1 MNLANGI
8 DTAEPGTAAAI
19 SADIRDRADPALV
32 RADRVEQL
40 YSQLPLGMAATI
52 VIGVIA
58 AVELREGRFIELVL
72 FWGGLLV
79 LVVVLHGML
88 YFGYRTDPR
97 KVQNTAQWLRWLGIG
112 AFAAGAVWGFAAA
125 VFFPSHADERQVFL
139 AFLLAGVIS
148 GGIPMYA
155 ASWPVFAAYAAAITL
170 PFTYV
175 LATFGNRLFAEIA
188 LLIPLFYGV
197 SVAIAFRLNGV
208 FLAGYRLRHA
218 YQRQL
223 IELQE
228 ARRQIEASGRKL
240 ALFAERAPIAVLEL
254 DSQGTIHE
262 VNHAAELL
270 FGYAADEL
278 TGRSAKRLVKPKYH
292 ADFDRE
298 WGALIAKRAP
308 VAGVKVRNPRRDG
321 IDVVCEWTVTPLV
334 NPDGQLISVIAQG
347 RDITAQLEAERMKK
361 EFTSTLSHELRT
373 PLTSIIG
380 SLQLINAGVLGDIPK
395 DVTELTEVAER
406 NGQRLLDLI
415 NDLLDIEKIESGKL
429 TLVPEVIRVDEL
441 VREAMVLNKGFGD
454 RFKVRFEP
462 RGELVT
468 REVTAD
474 RKRLLQ
480 VMTNLLSNA
489 AKFSPEGE
497 AVEITTEELGGH
509 LRVGVHDRGPGIP
522 EAFRSR
528 IFGRFKPWPF
538 RCAPLSVRRPVPAM
552 MVIYCFRDDVVLR
565 LAVRRK
571 AAPVGR
577 HAGVFFTRSHQ
588 CSPFFDR
595 VVRCRFSSRRR
606 STFCSWRFRFAM
618 ERSRCI
624 WRSSAIVL
632 RRRSVSSM
640 MYRSAW
646 ATASQMSS

>member
-1 MNLANGI
+1 MNTLVNGI
-8 DTAEPGTAAAI
+8 DNTESGASAAV

-72 FWGGLLV
+72 FWGGLLAV
-79 LVVVLHGML
+79 VVVLHGML
-88 YFGYRTDPR
+88 YFGYRSDPH

-155 ASWPVFAAYAAAITL
+155 ASWPVFAAYAAAIAL

-188 LLIPLFYGV
+188 LLIPLFYGM
-197 SVAIAFRLNGV
+197 SVAIAFRLSGV
-208 FLAGYRLRHA
+208 FLSGYRLRRA
-218 YQRQL
+218 YERQL
-223 IELQE
+223 VELQE

-254 DSQGTIHE
+254 DAEGTVHE

-270 FGYAADEL
+270 FGYAANEL
-278 TGRSAKRLVKPKYH
+278 VGGSAKQIVLPKYQ

-298 WGALIAKRAP
+298 WAALIASRQP
-308 VAGVKVRNPRRDG
+308 MAGVKVRNPRRDG
-321 IDVVCEWTVTPLV
+321 LTVVCEWTVTPLV
-334 NPDGQLISVIAQG
+334 NPEGQLISVIAQG

-380 SLQLINAGVLGDIPK
+380 SLQLINAGVLGEVPK
-395 DVTELTEVAER
+395 DVGELTEVAER

-415 NDLLDIEKIESGKL
+415 NDILDIEKIESGKL
-429 TLVPEVIRVDEL
+429 TLMPEVIRVDEL

-462 RGELVT
+462 RGQLVSD
-468 REVTAD
+468 EVTAD

-497 AVEITTEELGGH
+497 TVEISTEQAADR
-509 LRVGVHDRGPGIP
+509 LRVAVHDRGPGIP

-528 IFGRFKPWPF
+528 IFGRFNQADSTATRQKGGTGLGLAICK
-538 RCAPLSVRRPVPAM
+538 RLVEM
-552 MVIYCFRDDVVLR
+552 MHGQIGFQDRDGGGTTFWFEL
-565 LAVRRK
+565 
-571 AAPVGR
+571 PR
-577 HAGVFFTRSHQ
+577 HA
-588 CSPFFDR
+588 
-595 VVRCRFSSRRR
+595 
-606 STFCSWRFRFAM
+606 
-618 ERSRCI
+618 
-624 WRSSAIVL
+624 
-632 RRRSVSSM
+632 
-640 MYRSAW
+640 
-646 ATASQMSS
+646 

>member
-1 MNLANGI
+1 MNTLTNSI
-8 DTAEPGTAAAI
+8 DSAESGAAAAI
-19 SADIRDRADPALV
+19 TADIRDRADPALV

-40 YSQLPLGMAATI
+40 YSQLPLGMVATL
-52 VIGVIA
+52 VIGLIA
-58 AVELREGRFIELVL
+58 AMELHEGRLLELVL

-79 LVVVLHGML
+79 LVVVLHALL
-88 YFGYRTDPR
+88 YLGYRNDSR
-97 KVQNTAQWLRWLGIG
+97 KLEHTGQWLRWLGIG
-112 AFAAGAVWGFAAA
+112 AFAAGATWGFAAA

-155 ASWPVFAAYAAAITL
+155 ASWPIFAAYAAAIVL

-197 SVAIAFRLNGV
+197 SVAIAYRLNGV
-208 FLAGYRLRHA
+208 FLSGYRLRHA

-223 IELQE
+223 VELQE

-254 DSQGTIHE
+254 DAQGVVHD

-278 TGRSAKRLVKPKYH
+278 IGHSATRLVRPKYH
-292 ADFDRE
+292 AEFERD
-298 WGALIAKRAP
+298 WAQLMTTRAP
-308 VAGVKVRNPRRDG
+308 LAGVKVRNPRRDG

-334 NPDGQLISVIAQG
+334 NTDGQLLSVIAQG

-380 SLQLINAGVLGDIPK
+380 SLQLINAGVLGEVPK

-415 NDLLDIEKIESGKL
+415 NDILDIEKIESGKL
-429 TLVPEVIRVDEL
+429 TLMPEVIRVDEL

-454 RFKVRFEP
+454 RFKVRFQT
-462 RGELVT
+462 RGELLT

-497 AVEITTEELGGH
+497 VVEISTEAIANG
-509 LRVGVHDRGPGIP
+509 LRVAVHDRGPGIP
-522 EAFRSR
+522 EAFRAR
-528 IFGRFKPWPF
+528 IFGRFTQADSTTSRQKGGTGLGLAICKRLVELMQGHIGFQDREGGGTTFWF
-538 RCAPLSVRRPVPAM
+538 E
-552 MVIYCFRDDVVLR
+552 LR
-565 LAVRRK
+565 
-571 AAPVGR
+571 R
-577 HAGVFFTRSHQ
+577 HA
-588 CSPFFDR
+588 
-595 VVRCRFSSRRR
+595 
-606 STFCSWRFRFAM
+606 
-618 ERSRCI
+618 
-624 WRSSAIVL
+624 
-632 RRRSVSSM
+632 
-640 MYRSAW
+640 
-646 ATASQMSS
+646 